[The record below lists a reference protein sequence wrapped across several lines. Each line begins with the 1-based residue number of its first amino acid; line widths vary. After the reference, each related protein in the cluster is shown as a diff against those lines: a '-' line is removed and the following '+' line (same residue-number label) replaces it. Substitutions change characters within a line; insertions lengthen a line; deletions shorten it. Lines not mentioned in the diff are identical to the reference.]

1 MSDFVKAISEIDFK
15 GMEEA
20 DEKLSKKGITMTE
33 ALNHFFKMIN
43 EYGYIPYYDEGAS
56 FNQETI
62 DAIREGEDIISGKVK
77 AKIYDTAEEAI
88 ADLMKD

>member
-33 ALNHFFKMIN
+33 ALNHFFKMI
-43 EYGYIPYYDEGAS
+43 
-56 FNQETI
+56 
-62 DAIREGEDIISGKVK
+62 K
-77 AKIYDTAEEAI
+77 
-88 ADLMKD
+88 